1 MDDSS
6 FQFRRLIVYQRA
18 CQYDELVQTLIPLI
32 QKRDRNLG
40 DHLKRSTNSLLTN
53 LSEAASEDRPLMK
66 AASFRIA
73 KRETEEC
80 ALSLDTS
87 LRRKYTP
94 RNTTELALA
103 YLDECARMLASL
115 ICKFDPPDNNPE

>member
-1 MDDSS
+1 MDDSK

-32 QKRDRNLG
+32 QRRDRNLA

-66 AASFRIA
+66 AASFRSRSE
-73 KRETEEC
+73 K
-80 ALSLDTS
+80 
-87 LRRKYTP
+87 P
-94 RNTTELALA
+94 R
-103 YLDECARMLASL
+103 SV
-115 ICKFDPPDNNPE
+115 P